1 MTALATYNPPP
12 TLNRRTATSFF
23 ASEVFSLAQ
32 HLITNDFTAE
42 PPSKPDVR
50 IYGRF
55 WRSGALV
62 TLYHSGAILCQGDD
76 TAQGVDFCA
85 GLCEG
90 VVS

>member
-1 MTALATYNPPP
+1 MTAIYYPP
-12 TLNRRTATSFF
+12 TLTRRTATSFF

-62 TLYHSGAILCQGDD
+62 TLYNSGAVLCQGDD
-76 TAQGVDFCA
+76 TAQGVDFLA
-85 GLCEG
+85 GLVEG
-90 VVS
+90 VVI